1 MTKNIYSENKKKH
14 TFQTLSSKIMQKI
27 THFLMHCSRK
37 MLEEKK
43 EKKKGEWSL
52 YMTDW
57 KKIT

>member
-1 MTKNIYSENKKKH
+1 
-14 TFQTLSSKIMQKI
+14 MQKI